1 MSPISSYLFNVV
13 IIKFKITHVAH
24 IILRVC
30 AVNCYAVPLH
40 L

>member
-1 MSPISSYLFNVV
+1 MPPISSYLFNVV
-13 IIKFKITHVAH
+13 IIKFKITYVAH

-30 AVNCYAVPLH
+30 ALNCYAVPLH